1 MLVVASEHQHFL
13 KVPMSK
19 SSPENLNLRS
29 RQLIERLGGSRLDE
43 LDVRVIAGPLG
54 SIVLDFG
61 VDRLGTTA
69 AGKIL
74 AEICLADLGAVS
86 IAPSNRSEW
95 PLPIVAVETDHPLAA
110 CIASQYAGWPVSSDG
125 YFAMASGPARLLRG
139 REDILARYALTEI
152 ASQGV
157 VVLESGG
164 MPTESA
170 IEKMGLECQLA
181 PNELTLC
188 IARTA
193 SLPGTIQIVA
203 RCIETT
209 LHKLFELNFDLTQ
222 VVRAFGTCPLPPVG
236 KSDLQSVGWTNDAI
250 ILGSDVTL
258 WVDCVD
264 SRVEEVG
271 ERLPSSSSQDFGRP
285 FIEIFQA
292 YERDFYRIDK
302 LLFSPARVTFN
313 NVRTGRVI
321 QYGQQHFKLLRKS
334 VGLPVED

>member
-1 MLVVASEHQHFL
+1 
-13 KVPMSK
+13 MSRT
-19 SSPENLNLRS
+19 SLENLNLRS

-54 SIVLDFG
+54 CIILDFG
-61 VDRLGTTA
+61 VDRLGTIA

-74 AEICLADLGAVS
+74 AEICLADLAKVS
-86 IAPSNRSEW
+86 IEPSNRAEW
-95 PLPIVAVETDHPLAA
+95 PMPIVAVETDHPLSA
-110 CIASQYAGWPVSSDG
+110 CIASQYAGWPVSADG

-139 REDILARYALTEI
+139 KEDILARYGLAEVAT
-152 ASQGV
+152 QGV
-157 VVLESGG
+157 VILESGG
-164 MPTESA
+164 LPTESA
-170 IEKMGLECQLA
+170 LEKMGLECQLA

-193 SLPGTIQIVA
+193 SLPGTLQIVA

-222 VVRAFGTCPLPPVG
+222 VVRAYGTCPLPPIG
-236 KSDLQSVGWTNDAI
+236 RSDLQSVGWTNDAI
-250 ILGSDVTL
+250 ILASDVTL
-258 WVDCVD
+258 WVDCAD

-302 LLFSPARVTFN
+302 MLFSPARVTFN
-313 NVRTGRVI
+313 NVQSGRVF
-321 QYGQQHFKLLRKS
+321 QFGQQHFELLRKS
-334 VGLPVED
+334 VGLTAED